1 MASARPTTT
10 TPTPAFGI
18 DRILSTMSVQDST
31 RSDRIET
38 SLRDLESLMA
48 QASEMVKL
56 ASALSSR
63 QPVSGEA
70 ASSSS
75 NGPAATLSAPAFTQD
90 MLASTAA
97 SEEAYLREL
106 AKELAG
112 LLTGRDGLM
121 VDRLVRIKGKGN
133 MRRKGRGML
142 GLDEVWCLWNRA
154 RGVGESCEKLDCCD
168 AVLVL
173 MCARSRLA
181 LIPPK
186 TFRSTLTYLP
196 ALTDPSISLRT
207 FRSSA
212 HCVLHTPFFSAPSF
226 RRRLLSAL
234 APTEPAPLPSISTVE
249 LALAEDVGVS
259 LAKEMVEELE
269 ADAGEVVRDA
279 QGGAGGGERWYRN
292 LISSCTWVELNDLT

>member
-1 MASARPTTT
+1 
-10 TPTPAFGI
+10 
-18 DRILSTMSVQDST
+18 MSVEDSS

-56 ASALSSR
+56 ASTLSSR
-63 QPVSGEA
+63 QPVSSNL
-70 ASSSS
+70 ASSDGLTAS
-75 NGPAATLSAPAFTQD
+75 LVVPAFTQD

-97 SEEAYLREL
+97 SEEAFLREL

-112 LLTGRDGLM
+112 LLTGKGGLM
-121 VDRLVRIKGKGN
+121 VDRVIHVKGKGEEK
-133 MRRKGRGML
+133 RKGRGML

-154 RGVGESCEKLDCCD
+154 RGVGESRLEVRGRLPTDCHAD
-168 AVLVL
+168 VPTRA
-173 MCARSRLA
+173 A

-234 APTEPAPLPSISTVE
+234 APTESASLPSISTVE
-249 LALAEDVGVS
+249 LALSEDVGVS

-269 ADAGEVVRDA
+269 ADGGEVVRDA
-279 QGGAGGGERWYRN
+279 QGGTGGGERWYSN
-292 LISSCTWVELNDLT
+292 LISSCKWVELNEFT